1 MPPSPDRDAATILGR
16 IRLRHLQCV
25 LAVVRTGT
33 LGGAAQALAITQPAV
48 TKTLNELEALLGKRL
63 FVRGRQGATLTAEAE
78 VFLLHATASL
88 DALAR
93 AVHSMLA
100 ATDEAPLRVGV
111 LPTLTPSFIPAVLQA
126 FAAARPTATLRVQ
139 GGRNKALLDQL
150 RERELDVVFGRMS
163 DPDAMAGVSF
173 EPLYAEPLVVALRH
187 GHPFALR
194 HARRKAPL
202 HELSGFPLVLPQ
214 AGTLIRQVADG
225 FLARHGIAPARGLV
239 ETLET
244 PLARA
249 LVLGGDAAWL
259 APLGAVQPDLAAGA
273 MTRLGVAITPEEP
286 VGLMLRTDTV
296 ATPALQALL
305 QAARQ
310 EAAKRRQPATKRRSA
325 RVA

>member
-1 MPPSPDRDAATILGR
+1 MPNPTDRDAAVLGR

-48 TKTLNELEALLGKRL
+48 TKTLNELEAMLGKRL
-63 FVRGRQGATLTAEAE
+63 FVRGRHGATLTAEAE

-100 ATDEAPLRVGV
+100 ATDEAPLRIGV
-111 LPTLTPSFIPAVLQA
+111 LPTLTPSFVPAVLQA
-126 FAAARPTATLRVQ
+126 FAAVRPAATLRVQ
-139 GGRNKALLDQL
+139 GGRNRDLLDLL
-150 RERELDVVFGRMS
+150 RERELDVVLGRMS

-173 EPLYAEPLVVALRH
+173 EPLYAEPLVVALRR

-194 HARRKAPL
+194 HARRKPPL

-225 FLARHGIAPARGLV
+225 FLARHGIVPAHGLV

-249 LVLGGDAAWL
+249 LVLGGDNVWL
-259 APLGAVQPDLAAGA
+259 TPLSAVQPDIAAGTMA
-273 MTRLGVAITPEEP
+273 RLAVAITPEEP

-296 ATPALQALL
+296 TTPALQALL

-310 EAAKRRQPATKRRSA
+310 QAAKLRGSKAKRGS
-325 RVA
+325 

>member
-1 MPPSPDRDAATILGR
+1 MPSPTDRDAAAILGR

-25 LAVVRTGT
+25 LAVVRSGT

-48 TKTLNELEALLGKRL
+48 TKTLNELEEMLGRRL
-63 FVRGRQGATLTAEAE
+63 FVRGRRGATLTAEAE

-93 AVHSMLA
+93 AVHGMLA
-100 ATDEAPLRVGV
+100 TTDEVPLRVGV
-111 LPTLTPSFIPAVLQA
+111 LPTLTPSFMPVVLQA
-126 FAAARPTATLRVQ
+126 FLAARPAATLRVQ
-139 GGRNKALLDQL
+139 GGRNKDLLALLRDG
-150 RERELDVVFGRMS
+150 ELDVVFGRMS

-173 EPLYAEPLVVALRH
+173 EPLFAEPLVVALRH
-187 GHPFALR
+187 GHPFAAR

-202 HELSGFPLVLPQ
+202 HELSQFPLVLPQ

-225 FLARHGIAPARGLV
+225 FLARHGVVPAHGLV

-249 LVLGGDAAWL
+249 LVLGGDSAWL
-259 APLGAVQPDLAAGA
+259 TPLGAAQPDIAAGT
-273 MTRLGVAITPEEP
+273 MTRLGLTIKPEEP

-296 ATPALQALL
+296 ATPALQALM
-305 QAARQ
+305 QAARAQ
-310 EAAKRRQPATKRRSA
+310 AAKRRRRP
-325 RVA
+325 